1 MENQKL
7 SEDNIIETVVKLMQ
21 QIDKIKDSNGEKKKL
36 YVMSGTKLLIGD
48 EMYQRYEYFISIF
61 IDFTI
66 KISKGDIK
74 LDLNKIK
81 QKYCCY

>member
-1 MENQKL
+1 MEVQKL
-7 SEDNIIETVVKLMQ
+7 SEDTIIETVIKLMQ
-21 QIDKIKDSNGEKKKL
+21 HIDEKYSNGEKKKL
-36 YVMSGTKLLIGD
+36 YVMKGTKLLIGD
-48 EMYQRYEYFISIF
+48 EMYQKYEYFIGIF

-81 QKYCCY
+81 KKYCCY